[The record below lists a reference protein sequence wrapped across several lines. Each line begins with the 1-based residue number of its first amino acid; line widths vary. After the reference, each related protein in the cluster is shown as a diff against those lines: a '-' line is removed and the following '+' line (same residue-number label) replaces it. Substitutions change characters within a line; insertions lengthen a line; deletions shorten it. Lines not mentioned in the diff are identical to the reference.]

1 MERAPQVTAK
11 APRTWPATLALSV
24 VLCVACHRSRKEAPP
39 RPTVP
44 VAVPLPAAPV
54 ASAGASPR
62 PSGALREVTWHFDST
77 PFGASEVVVAI
88 PTDGAPDAR
97 WPVLVAF
104 HGRGES
110 LRGAKRGAR
119 GWIDDY
125 TLPKTTRRLSA
136 PPLTGDDMLGMVTE
150 AHLAD
155 LNGALSAVPFRG
167 LIVVCPFLP
176 DVLRGGR
183 GEADGKQL
191 ARFIVEEVLPRVY
204 RETPAIGT
212 AASTGVDGVSLGG
225 RAALFVGLER
235 PEAFGA
241 VGALQPALDSE
252 EAVRFSQLAEDART
266 KNPALALRLLTS
278 DEDYFLEPTQVLS
291 KALTAHG
298 VPHRLDVVS
307 GTHSY
312 EFNRGPGGYEML
324 LFHDR
329 ALRSAPVPALAP
341 APSSSAG

>member
-1 MERAPQVTAK
+1 
-11 APRTWPATLALSV
+11 
-24 VLCVACHRSRKEAPP
+24 
-39 RPTVP
+39 
-44 VAVPLPAAPV
+44 
-54 ASAGASPR
+54 
-62 PSGALREVTWHFDST
+62 VTWHFDST

-119 GWIDDY
+119 GWLDDY
-125 TLPKTTRRLSA
+125 SLPTTTRRLSA
-136 PPLTGDDMLGMVTE
+136 PPLTADDMLGMVTE
-150 AHLAD
+150 AHLAE
-155 LNGALSAVPFRG
+155 LNASLSAAPFRG

-176 DVLRGGR
+176 DVLRGGH
-183 GEADGKQL
+183 GEADGIKL

-225 RAALFVGLER
+225 RAALFVGLTR

-252 EAVRFSQLAEDART
+252 EAVRFAELAQEART
-266 KNPALALRLLTS
+266 KNATLALRLLTS
-278 DEDYFLEPTQVLS
+278 DDDYFLEPTEVLS
-291 KALTAHG
+291 KALTARN
-298 VPHRLDVVS
+298 VVHRLDVVS

-312 EFNRGPGGYEML
+312 EFNRGPGGYEMV

-329 ALRSAPVPALAP
+329 ALRSAAAP
-341 APSSSAG
+341 AP